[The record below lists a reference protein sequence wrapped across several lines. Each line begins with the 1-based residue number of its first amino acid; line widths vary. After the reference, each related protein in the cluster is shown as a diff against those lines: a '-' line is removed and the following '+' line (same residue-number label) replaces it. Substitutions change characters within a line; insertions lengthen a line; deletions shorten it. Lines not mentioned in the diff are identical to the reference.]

1 MQQGFQAEVDPYE
14 DTEFNDA
21 LRARGIIPPK
31 PPSRSP
37 SPEAPEQSEVRDAQ
51 LKRAA
56 VADLDEEIEALE
68 NGDDDEEERRLLAL
82 RRKRLNDLARESK
95 RGQFG
100 RVYPITRP
108 DYTREVTDASKAQQE
123 EDEGEEA
130 KPKGTGVVCFLYKE
144 G

>member
-1 MQQGFQAEVDPYE
+1 LKKV
-14 DTEFNDA
+14 TV
-21 LRARGIIPPK
+21 
-31 PPSRSP
+31 
-37 SPEAPEQSEVRDAQ
+37 SE
-51 LKRAA
+51 
-56 VADLDEEIEALE
+56 LDEEIDALE

-82 RRKRLNDLARESK
+82 RRKRLNDLARERK

-123 EDEGEEA
+123 EYEGEEQRA
-130 KPKGTGVVCFLYKE
+130 KGTGVVCFLYKE